1 MGRNLQLSRPLTA
14 DLVSL
19 DRLAGR
25 HGVTVAGT

>member
-25 HGVTVAGT
+25 GVTVAGT